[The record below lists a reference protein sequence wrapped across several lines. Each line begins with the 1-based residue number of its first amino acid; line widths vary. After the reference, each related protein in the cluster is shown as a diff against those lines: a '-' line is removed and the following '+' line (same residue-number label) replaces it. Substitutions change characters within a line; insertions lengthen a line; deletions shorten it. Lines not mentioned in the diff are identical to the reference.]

1 VNQDAMNRTQINLCR
16 GGGRRN
22 ACRGTLGATFAE
34 LMLATLVVGSAVVA
48 STASLRGST
57 EVYHF
62 FAEGPHEA
70 LMLAQE
76 IHEAAVLLPWVAGEE
91 DDLFGEG
98 VAKLDD
104 LDGLVFDPPRSA
116 EYEVVISH
124 ENWSQEVDIKHVDL
138 ADPSIEID
146 PDTFVGDYLTE
157 LEVTHIS
164 EGEEMGVHSWWMAD
178 PSDP

>member
-1 VNQDAMNRTQINLCR
+1 MNPTQLQNRR

-22 ACRGTLGATFAE
+22 ARRSVLGTTFAE
-34 LMLATLVVGSAVVA
+34 LMLATIVVGSAVVA

-76 IHEAAVLLPWVAGEE
+76 IHEAAVLLPWQAGEGE
-91 DDLFGEG
+91 ALFGPDVDE
-98 VAKLDD
+98 LSD
-104 LDGLVFDPPRSA
+104 LDGMSCDPPRSA

-124 ENWSQEVDIKHVDL
+124 ENWSQEINIKYVDL

-146 PDTFVGDYLTE
+146 PEEFGDDFLVE
-157 LEVTHIS
+157 LEVTIYRDDD
-164 EGEEMGVHSWWMAD
+164 EMGVFSWWMAD
-178 PSDP
+178 PSEQ